1 MVKTKTKNILILE
14 DDRDMRDMYKIFFKD
29 QEPKYSIDIEDKAK
43 EALKRLKQKEYDL
56 IILDIIMEPLPGDS
70 FFVYVRD
77 NKKTV
82 NIPIL
87 VVSVLSHDALELLK
101 RINHVRFLQKP
112 ITKEQLF
119 EEIDKILD

>member
-1 MVKTKTKNILILE
+1 MIKTKARNILILE
-14 DDRDMRDMYKIFFKD
+14 DDKDMRAMYKIFFQD
-29 QEPKYSIDIEDKAK
+29 QNERYSVDMEDKGKA
-43 EALKRLKQKEYDL
+43 ALKRLKQKRYDL

-77 NKKTV
+77 NKKTA

-87 VVSVLSHDALELLK
+87 IVSVLSHDSLELLK
-101 RINHVRFLQKP
+101 RINHVNFLQKP

-119 EEIDKILD
+119 EEIEKILG